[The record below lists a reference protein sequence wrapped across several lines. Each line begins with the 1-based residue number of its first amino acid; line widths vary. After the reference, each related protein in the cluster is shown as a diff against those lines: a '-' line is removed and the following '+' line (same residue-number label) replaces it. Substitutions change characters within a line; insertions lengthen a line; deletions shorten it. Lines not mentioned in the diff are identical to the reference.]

1 MSNIYVIITEIKAI
15 MAKLNDIISKRS
27 PESQQ
32 RIKKMAN
39 QMLLDIN
46 LSNLREELKISQAE
60 IAKNLGVSQAAISK
74 REKLGKDLKISSLK
88 EYVEAMGAKVRLDVE
103 LPNGK
108 HVAISI

>member
-1 MSNIYVIITEIKAI
+1 

-46 LSNLREELKISQAE
+46 LSNLREELKISQDE

-74 REKLGKDLKISSLK
+74 REKLGKDRKISSLK
-88 EYVEAMGAKVRLDVE
+88 EYVEAMGGKVRLDVE

>member
-1 MSNIYVIITEIKAI
+1 

-60 IAKNLGVSQAAISK
+60 IAKSRCKPSCYFK
-74 REKLGKDLKISSLK
+74 T
-88 EYVEAMGAKVRLDVE
+88 
-103 LPNGK
+103 
-108 HVAISI
+108 

>member
-1 MSNIYVIITEIKAI
+1 

-39 QMLLDIN
+39 QMLLDLK

-74 REKLGKDLKISSLK
+74 RESLGKDLKISSLK
-88 EYVEAMGAKVRLDVE
+88 EYVEAMGGKVSLDVE

>member
-1 MSNIYVIITEIKAI
+1 

-88 EYVEAMGAKVRLDVE
+88 EYVEAMGGKVRLDVE
-103 LPNGK
+103 LPNG
-108 HVAISI
+108 

>member
-1 MSNIYVIITEIKAI
+1 

-74 REKLGKDLKISSLK
+74 REKLGKD
-88 EYVEAMGAKVRLDVE
+88 
-103 LPNGK
+103 
-108 HVAISI
+108 

>member
-1 MSNIYVIITEIKAI
+1 

-39 QMLLDIN
+39 QMLLDIK

-88 EYVEAMGAKVRLDVE
+88 EYVEAMGGKVRLDVE

>member
-1 MSNIYVIITEIKAI
+1 

-74 REKLGKDLKISSLK
+74 REKLL
-88 EYVEAMGAKVRLDVE
+88 LDYRFKLRASQSKSVI
-103 LPNGK
+103 LTRRPK
-108 HVAISI
+108 K

>member
-1 MSNIYVIITEIKAI
+1 

-74 REKLGKDLKISSLK
+74 R
-88 EYVEAMGAKVRLDVE
+88 
-103 LPNGK
+103 
-108 HVAISI
+108 

>member
-1 MSNIYVIITEIKAI
+1 
-15 MAKLNDIISKRS
+15 
-27 PESQQ
+27 
-32 RIKKMAN
+32 

-88 EYVEAMGAKVRLDVE
+88 EYVEAMGGKVRLDVE

>member
-1 MSNIYVIITEIKAI
+1 
-15 MAKLNDIISKRS
+15 
-27 PESQQ
+27 QQ

-88 EYVEAMGAKVRLDVE
+88 EYVEAMGGKVRLDVE

>member
-1 MSNIYVIITEIKAI
+1 M
-15 MAKLNDIISKRS
+15 ISKRS

-88 EYVEAMGAKVRLDVE
+88 EYVEAMGGKVRLDVE

>member
-1 MSNIYVIITEIKAI
+1 
-15 MAKLNDIISKRS
+15 MAKLNDLISKRS
-27 PESQQ
+27 PVSQH

-39 QMLLDIN
+39 QMILDIK

-60 IAKNLGVSQAAISK
+60 IAETLGVSQAAISK

-88 EYVEAMGAKVRLDVE
+88 EYVEAMGGKVSLDVV

>member
-1 MSNIYVIITEIKAI
+1 

-88 EYVEAMGAKVRLDVE
+88 EYVEAMGGKSKVRC
-103 LPNGK
+103 
-108 HVAISI
+108 

>member
-1 MSNIYVIITEIKAI
+1 

-88 EYVEAMGAKVRLDVE
+88 EYVEAMGGKVRLDVE
-103 LPNGK
+103 LP
-108 HVAISI
+108 

>member
-1 MSNIYVIITEIKAI
+1 
-15 MAKLNDIISKRS
+15 
-27 PESQQ
+27 
-32 RIKKMAN
+32 
-39 QMLLDIN
+39 MLLDIN

-88 EYVEAMGAKVRLDVE
+88 EYVEAMGGKVRLDVE

>member
-1 MSNIYVIITEIKAI
+1 
-15 MAKLNDIISKRS
+15 RS

-88 EYVEAMGAKVRLDVE
+88 EYVEAMGGKVRLDVE

>member
-1 MSNIYVIITEIKAI
+1 

-60 IAKNLGVSQAAISK
+60 IAKNRGVSQAAISK

-88 EYVEAMGAKVRLDVE
+88 EYVEAMGGKVRLDVE

>member
-1 MSNIYVIITEIKAI
+1 MISSNLSGILY
-15 MAKLNDIISKRS
+15 S
-27 PESQQ
+27 
-32 RIKKMAN
+32 IKKMAN

-88 EYVEAMGAKVRLDVE
+88 EYVEAMGGKVRLDVE